1 MAIRAKTLSGTVPTG
16 TRGNFLSDQILRPHR
31 PIAVLLWT
39 SVSATGSTYTA
50 FLTRSDTAIPRPQP
64 GDPPAFEIIE
74 MQAFGSNPLTIPL
87 TTATFIEPPTR
98 FAFSFFN
105 NAAATA
111 TVVAT
116 YIYEE

>member
-1 MAIRAKTLSGTVPTG
+1 MAIRAKTLTGSVAAG

-39 SVSATGSTYTA
+39 SLSATGSTYTA
-50 FLTRSDTAIPRPQP
+50 FLTRSDTSIPRPQP

-74 MQAFGSNPLTIPL
+74 MQTLGTNPLTIPL
-87 TTATFIEPPTR
+87 TTGIFIEPPVR

-105 NAAATA
+105 NGTSTA
-111 TVVAT
+111 TVTAT